1 MGSLLDTE
9 GIMNHVTALVCVLCL
24 AVGARALPSYDVD
37 DVVAEES
44 FKETA
49 SVNSILQEMV
59 EAPQDAL
66 QKQQLQAPET
76 LLQTGSAADPCAEKC
91 LSGTCDSPAD
101 AHKPECAECVACHT
115 ESHDHHH
122 HETGSAE
129 HHDVHFHGFSTG
141 SGDVHHFHDHYGG
154 ASSGFAPTPAPTD
167 VCASDK
173 CAPGCPCKNAAYELK
188 HFPKTAS
195 PLPAGC
201 PKCPTTAEEVLLQD
215 DHYVVPEPTTHY
227 YTPPPMTHHHVET
240 GSAEHVHDVH
250 FHGFSTGSGDDHHF
264 HGAGSGFTPTP
275 APTDVCASDK
285 CAAGCPCKNAAWMAK
300 FDAPHH
306 PNAPATP
313 LPAGCPKCD
322 VSLQDVPA
330 SFLVNRPKLLGKLK
344 ASLLGESTKNHSY
357 YSPTPSYYSPSPS
370 YWGDSRR
377 RWSYSPSPSYYSPS
391 PSYHSPTPSFPS
403 PSPSYWGDSRRRWSY
418 SPSPSYYSPSPSY
431 YSPSPSY

>member
-1 MGSLLDTE
+1 
-9 GIMNHVTALVCVLCL
+9 
-24 AVGARALPSYDVD
+24 
-37 DVVAEES
+37 
-44 FKETA
+44 
-49 SVNSILQEMV
+49 
-59 EAPQDAL
+59 
-66 QKQQLQAPET
+66 
-76 LLQTGSAADPCAEKC
+76 
-91 LSGTCDSPAD
+91 
-101 AHKPECAECVACHT
+101 
-115 ESHDHHH
+115 
-122 HETGSAE
+122 
-129 HHDVHFHGFSTG
+129 
-141 SGDVHHFHDHYGG
+141 VHHFHDHYGG
-154 ASSGFAPTPAPTD
+154 AGSGLAPTPAPTD

-227 YTPPPMTHHHVET
+227 YTPPPMTHPHVET

-300 FDAPHH
+300 FDAQHH

-344 ASLLGESTKNHSY
+344 ASLLGESTKNYSY
-357 YSPTPSYYSPSPS
+357 YSPTPSY
-370 YWGDSRR
+370 
-377 RWSYSPSPSYYSPS
+377 
-391 PSYHSPTPSFPS
+391 
-403 PSPSYWGDSRRRWSY
+403 Y

-431 YSPSPSY
+431 YSPSPSYVHHDYGNGTNSANGTDVDVSICVSYSGGTDFQFFVRGQTQHRVQVQCSSPSGKCCAGGGTWNFKKTRKEAKSGTLNAADSSVTCRLLGTTPEVSYTATPGGPDVYSCGNQTKASQ